1 LLQNTLLTGAQ
12 GFLGA
17 YIQKS
22 LANAGY
28 RVDTLGRGTGNT
40 IVCDL
45 GKEIPELTNTY
56 TTVIHAAGKA
66 HMVPKTEEEKKAFF
80 DVNLEGTRRL
90 LTALEG
96 LAQLPQTFVF
106 ISTIGVYGLSTG
118 ESISETHPL
127 NATDPYGQSKI
138 QAEAL
143 VRQWCTK
150 NGVNYF
156 SLRLPLISGA
166 NAPGN
171 LGSMRKAIQKG
182 YYFRIGKGS
191 ARKSIVLAKDVAD
204 FIPALFSK
212 TQSGEYNLTDGAH
225 PTFAQIE
232 DKVAQSINK
241 KVSIKIPAFIARLV
255 SIVGDIIP
263 KFPLNSRQ
271 YYKITSPLTF
281 SDQKARTE
289 LGWNPNTFLES
300 PIT

>member
-1 LLQNTLLTGAQ
+1 MPNHILLTGAQ
-12 GFLGA
+12 GFLGT

-28 RVDTLGRGTGNT
+28 NVDTLGRGAGNSV
-40 IVCDL
+40 VCDL
-45 GKEIPELTNTY
+45 GKEQPILTQQY
-56 TTVIHAAGKA
+56 QAVVHAAGKA

-80 DVNLEGTRRL
+80 DVNLEGTQRL
-90 LTALEG
+90 LTSLEG
-96 LAQLPQTFVF
+96 LEQLPQTFVF

-118 ESISETHPL
+118 ENISETHSL
-127 NATDPYGQSKI
+127 DAADPYGQSKI

-143 VRQWCTK
+143 VREWCTK
-150 NGVNYF
+150 NGVSYF

-212 TQSGEYNLTDGAH
+212 TQSGEYNLTDGNH

-241 KVSIKIPAFIARLV
+241 KVSIKIPAFIASLI
-255 SIVGDIIP
+255 SIVGDVLP

-289 LGWNPNTFLES
+289 LGWNPQTFLDS
-300 PIT
+300 PVT

>member
-1 LLQNTLLTGAQ
+1 MQNTLLTGAQ

-22 LANAGY
+22 LANAGC
-28 RVDTLGRGTGNT
+28 RVDTLGRGSGNS

-45 GKEIPELTNTY
+45 GKDIPTFTASY
-56 TTVIHAAGKA
+56 TVVIHAAGKA
-66 HMVPKTEEEKKAFF
+66 HIVPKTEEEKKDFF
-80 DVNLEGTRRL
+80 DVNLGGTHRL
-90 LTALEG
+90 LNALEN
-96 LAQLPQTFVF
+96 LEQLPQTFVF

-118 ESISETHPL
+118 EDISETHPL

-143 VRQWCTK
+143 VREWCTK
-150 NGVNYF
+150 NQVNYF

-204 FIPALFSK
+204 FIPTLFSK
-212 TQSGEYNLTDGAH
+212 TQVGEYNFTDGNH

-241 KVSIKIPAFIARLV
+241 KINIKIPAFIARLV
-255 SIVGDIIP
+255 SVVGDVLP

>member
-1 LLQNTLLTGAQ
+1 LQNILLTGAQ
-12 GFLGA
+12 GFLGR
-17 YIQKS
+17 YIQQS
-22 LANAGY
+22 LADAGFSVY
-28 RVDTLGRGTGNT
+28 TLGRAESNA
-40 IVCDL
+40 IRCDL
-45 GKEIPELTNTY
+45 GKETPILTTNY
-56 TTVIHAAGKA
+56 LAVIHAAGKA
-66 HMVPKTEEEKKAFF
+66 HMVPKTIEEKKAFF

-90 LTALEG
+90 FNAFEASG
-96 LAQLPQTFVF
+96 QLPQTFVF

-118 ESISETHPL
+118 ENISETHPL

-143 VRQWCTK
+143 VREWCA
-150 NGVNYF
+150 NNNVNYF

-191 ARKSIVLAKDVAD
+191 ARKSIVLASDVAA
-204 FIPALFSK
+204 FIPALFGK
-212 TQSGEYNLTDGAH
+212 TQVGEYNLTDGNH
-225 PTFAQIE
+225 PSFAQIE

-255 SIVGDIIP
+255 SIVGDVLP